1 MHAKYIDEHQWQ
13 LWIHGEKL
21 NQINFFKN
29 NKLKSQQPEYMEQI
43 ALSLSQVLQMF
54 WLQSVGKW
62 GLYHA
67 FCVA

>member
-54 WLQSVGKW
+54 
-62 GLYHA
+62 
-67 FCVA
+67 